1 MGPGFGSNP
10 SAPGFGAPGSFGP
23 HSGYGPPPAKSGR
36 GMVGLLIAVVL
47 GGLVLVGGGIAV
59 AVVVLSDEPAPRP
72 APVTAAN
79 VRIETNVA
87 TGELFVDG
95 TSRGT
100 VVPNQQFRIERGQH
114 TIEIRENGLTVAS
127 GVIDV
132 VAGQDQTVTLNRA
145 APIENANVMQPGRV
159 QTFTGQLRRGDTVR
173 PTNQYA
179 DSHYFD
185 WVAGQTVRVELDSD
199 DVDTYLIVT
208 APSGIAQHNDDR
220 PDGTLNSA
228 LTIQV
233 NETGR
238 WHVQASTYGP
248 YSTGDYTLRVHGP

>member
-1 MGPGFGSNP
+1 MDPL
-10 SAPGFGAPGSFGP
+10 AHTLFGAALAE
-23 HSGYGPPPAKSGR
+23 SGLKRRSRYATAT
-36 GMVGLLIAVVL
+36 LLI
-47 GGLVLVGGGIAV
+47 G
-59 AVVVLSDEPAPRP
+59 
-72 APVTAAN
+72 AN
-79 VRIETNVA
+79 
-87 TGELFVDG
+87 LPD
-95 TSRGT
+95 
-100 VVPNQQFRIERGQH
+100 
-114 TIEIRENGLTVAS
+114 
-127 GVIDV
+127 IDV